1 MTSIVK
7 TLYRSALCDTCI
19 CFQWDGSQK
28 GVIGMTIE
36 QVSQRILNQ
45 FIVPASWL
53 MLIAVVFGIK
63 ARGAEFIINQ
73 FQRSNITTQ
82 EFWEKEEEK

>member
-1 MTSIVK
+1 VILVYASSGIDPK
-7 TLYRSALCDTCI
+7 
-19 CFQWDGSQK
+19 K

-45 FIVPASWL
+45 FIVPASSL
-53 MLIAVVFGIK
+53 LLISVVIGVM

-73 FQRSNITTQ
+73 FQRRNITTQ
-82 EFWEKEEEK
+82 EIGGKRRGEIRRT